1 MSEADVYDIPGV
13 TAEDVDHFIAMQR
26 RAAQWAAPPPGKV
39 SVTTTAT
46 PRRADALADFRFPG
60 ENESTAELQARQAA
74 YNRAQ
79 REGLIKVY
87 RR

>member
-1 MSEADVYDIPGV
+1 MSEADDVYDIPGV
-13 TAEDVDHFIAMQR
+13 TAEEVDHFIEMQR
-26 RAAQWAAPPPGKV
+26 RAAQWALAAPGKI
-39 SVTTTAT
+39 SVTPTA

-79 REGLIKVY
+79 AAGLIRVY
-87 RR
+87 SR